1 MSKEKEIIELCTEV
15 FKSIGAKRLA
25 SRLEDY
31 IEFPD
36 SSNLDKVYEEAL
48 RWQGFENEIKRKNF
62 IFGNNYSLLKFFI
75 ISTEK
80 DYDRNGRPVIIINKL
95 EDETASF
102 KDNPIKNCYIIYEN
116 EEDRDIDYERL
127 LIAR

>member
-1 MSKEKEIIELCTEV
+1 MGKEQEIIELCIEV
-15 FKSIGAKRLA
+15 FKNLGVKRLA

-36 SSNLDKVYEEAL
+36 SSNLDKLYEEAL
-48 RWQGFENEIKRKNF
+48 RWIGFENEIKKKNF
-62 IFGNNYSLLKFFI
+62 IFGNNYSLIKFFV

-80 DYDRNGRPVIIINKL
+80 DYDKNGRPVIIINRL

-102 KDNPIKNCYIIYEN
+102 KDNPIKNLYIVYKN
-116 EEDRDIDYERL
+116 EDDRDIDYERL